1 MSLGTMFRL
10 SYQYWPFG
18 HFTRRYLA
26 PLAQHLLESKAVFS
40 TSLTG
45 GQLGLDTGAASAF
58 CTSLVA
64 NLRLRWVTWKI
75 EHCGLVLFGGVSPN
89 DKAGS

>member
-1 MSLGTMFRL
+1 MDD
-10 SYQYWPFG
+10 
-18 HFTRRYLA
+18 
-26 PLAQHLLESKAVFS
+26 ESDAGIEMDEDEDEFS
-40 TSLTG
+40 
-45 GQLGLDTGAASAF
+45 LGLDTGAASAF
-58 CTSLVA
+58 CPSLVA